1 MDLKGF
7 ERMNNYKFRCS
18 LTDKE
23 NNKYIMVISKYDDE
37 CNMSF
42 INAKEVNYK
51 YLEDSII
58 TIDEDAYN
66 KFFERITSVLA
77 SWDTMYAS
85 ANTDE
90 AWTVILN
97 TPNSE
102 IKYSGRGSYPENWN
116 YFVELL
122 MEYEELFN
130 KQIETR
136 NDAKVQKLMEEEPV
150 KEETPTVLRD
160 VIKEISIEYSIG
172 GLGRYEKTELSGI
185 KELDEFGFG
194 NTNAPMVKILEITN
208 DKVVLEFRKSLQL
221 GSPLK
226 EQCSRFELNED
237 SYIIE
242 AEIYEEIVFDP
253 FIVPSVQYKFMVTG
267 IYETE
272 RLYNE

>member
-1 MDLKGF
+1 
-7 ERMNNYKFRCS
+7 
-18 LTDKE
+18 
-23 NNKYIMVISKYDDE
+23 
-37 CNMSF
+37 MSF

-58 TIDEDAYN
+58 TIDETDYN
-66 KFFERITSVLA
+66 NFFQRITSIL
-77 SWDTMYAS
+77 STWDTMYTNN
-85 ANTDE
+85 NTDE

-116 YFVELL
+116 SFVELL

-150 KEETPTVLRD
+150 KEEPAIIREL
-160 VIKEISIEYSIG
+160 IKEISIEYSIG

-185 KELDEFGFG
+185 KTMDEFGFG
-194 NTNAPMVKILEITN
+194 NTNAPMVRILEITN
-208 DKVVLEFRKSLQL
+208 DKVVLEFKKSLQL

-226 EQCSRFELNED
+226 EQCSRFELNDD

-253 FIVPSVQYKFMVTG
+253 FILPSVQYKFMVTG

-272 RLYNE
+272 KVHHE